1 MYPVLAGEWAARLEV
16 QICEIMQACSLKIF
30 WSCCTHCFAGKADIL
45 MKSELPLIIEFANS
59 IGRDPSM
66 DEVVV
71 RNCVFLLGDICTTVS
86 NVGPLLQQA
95 RSQDWEK
102 LLNYCHD
109 SESIAPD
116 TDWAVQAVT
125 TAVQS
130 AG

>member
-1 MYPVLAGEWAARLEV
+1 MASFDM
-16 QICEIMQACSLKIF
+16 ICEEDPFLTSFAHPLLPAV
-30 WSCCTHCFAGKADIL
+30 CTGKADQH

-59 IGRDPSM
+59 IGRDPNM
-66 DEVVV
+66 DELVV
-71 RNCVFLLGDICTTVS
+71 RNCVNLLGDICTVVT

-109 SESIAPD
+109 SDSIAPD